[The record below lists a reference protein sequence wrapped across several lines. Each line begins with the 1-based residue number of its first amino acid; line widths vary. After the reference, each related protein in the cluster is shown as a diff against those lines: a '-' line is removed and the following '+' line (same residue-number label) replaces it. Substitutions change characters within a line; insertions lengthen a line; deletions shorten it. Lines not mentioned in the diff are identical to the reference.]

1 MAEDKLP
8 SPDDVL
14 KGLPAP
20 SDILQEGAK
29 KKYREPF
36 CSEVKSKSRFE
47 LGITFAIG
55 KWYIRIGGFYIGFAP
70 TSKG

>member
-1 MAEDKLP
+1 MTEETLPGPDDILKLP
-8 SPDDVL
+8 S
-14 KGLPAP
+14 P

-36 CSEVKSKSRFE
+36 CSTWKPRSEI
-47 LGITFAIG
+47 GITFAIG